1 MEKKLKVA
9 LTEALD
15 RLLQKT
21 LEEYYNYAIKS
32 AFLKQVKSPKDF
44 LLGVIVGDMME
55 GLGFCT
61 FGAYKRY
68 PKKGEFDELL
78 QIINMRSDKIR
89 NEIAR
94 ILK

>member
-15 RLLQKT
+15 SLLHKT
-21 LEEYYNYAIKS
+21 LEEYHDHALKS
-32 AFLKQVKSPKDF
+32 GFLKQVKSPKDF
-44 LLGVIVGDMME
+44 LLGLIVGDMME

-68 PKKGEFDELL
+68 PKKGEFDELFHL
-78 QIINMRSDKIR
+78 INMRSDKIR
-89 NEIAR
+89 DAIER

>member
-1 MEKKLKVA
+1 MEKKLKDA

-15 RLLQKT
+15 KVLHKT
-21 LEEYYNYAIKS
+21 LKEYYDHATRN

-78 QIINMRSDKIR
+78 QIINARSDKIR
-89 NEIAR
+89 NEITK
-94 ILK
+94 ILQ